1 MYCGDDVSSCVLD
14 IGHYETRI
22 GYSGEDQPRCVLPSV
37 VGTYDQE
44 VTVNPG
50 FRSEEEK
57 QKNGEDVDMNQID
70 TTNQDKLETKIQR
83 KIICGQAS
91 LNFKRDNMHIEPL
104 YAENGIMNFDY
115 LE

>member
-14 IGHYETRI
+14 IGHYETRA

-50 FRSEEEK
+50 FRSEEEE

-83 KIICGQAS
+83 KIICG
-91 LNFKRDNMHIEPL
+91 
-104 YAENGIMNFDY
+104 
-115 LE
+115 

>member
-1 MYCGDDVSSCVLD
+1 
-14 IGHYETRI
+14 
-22 GYSGEDQPRCVLPSV
+22 VLPSV

-44 VTVNPG
+44 VTVNPVC
-50 FRSEEEK
+50 RSEEEE

-104 YAENGIMNFDY
+104 YAENGISKYQDAFNLVFSEFR
-115 LE
+115 LP